1 MERSS
6 GCPPSGDQVS
16 ECVSESD
23 VDNFSEVRRV
33 KLEIF
38 RGLGG
43 KLKSEGMHE
52 MNCYLFL
59 ICSQLSC
66 STQVELV
73 KSKEHYMD

>member
-23 VDNFSEVRRV
+23 VDNFSEVQRV

-38 RGLGG
+38 QRVRWEIKIRG
-43 KLKSEGMHE
+43 
-52 MNCYLFL
+52 
-59 ICSQLSC
+59 
-66 STQVELV
+66 
-73 KSKEHYMD
+73 DA